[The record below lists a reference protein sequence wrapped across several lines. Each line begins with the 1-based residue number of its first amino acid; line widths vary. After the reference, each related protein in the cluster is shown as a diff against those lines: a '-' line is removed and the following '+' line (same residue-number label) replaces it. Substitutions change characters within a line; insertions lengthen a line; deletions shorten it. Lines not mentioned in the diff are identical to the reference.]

1 MVQLAEERQAFVK
14 TKKARV
20 ETELARLNKEIQ
32 ELIRMR
38 AQGLITD
45 DEFLAQK
52 SILTERRFALQSRTT
67 PDRVS
72 EGKIRQNIGEIT
84 QPLTQLRTTWHALPD
99 PFRRQFER
107 ILLPAGFPN
116 QKVRTA
122 ELGLLFKV
130 FGDFS
135 EQNPN
140 GVALV
145 RKCWNGIMEEIQAI
159 SRLFRTDHGAEQG
172 STDAVRRNSGK

>member
-1 MVQLAEERQAFVK
+1 
-14 TKKARV
+14 
-20 ETELARLNKEIQ
+20 
-32 ELIRMR
+32 MR

-45 DEFLAQK
+45 EEFLAQK
-52 SILTERRFALQSRTT
+52 SILTERRFVLQSRTT
-67 PDRVS
+67 PERVS
-72 EGKIRQNIGEIT
+72 EGEIRQNIGEIT

-107 ILLPAGFPN
+107 ILLPTGFPN

-135 EQNPN
+135 EQNPD
-140 GVALV
+140 GVARV
-145 RKCWNGIMEEIQAI
+145 RKCWNGVLQEISSFLSLLKHVGQEK
-159 SRLFRTDHGAEQG
+159 GASQE
-172 STDAVRRNSGK
+172 AVRRNAEE